1 MKICPKCNSLCE
13 DSASF
18 CQECGAPLPT
28 PNDNAHTQENQTQQE
43 SQFQQNAY
51 YQTAYQNN
59 YNQNNYYQSGS
70 TAGIIPRNLVLAIVF
85 SFLTCG
91 IYSIYWMIKLN
102 DEVNQLAGE
111 PQATSGGMVF
121 LFSLITCG
129 IYGIYWA
136 YKMGE
141 RCDRIR
147 GIQGN
152 SSILYLVLSILGL
165 DIVYFCLLQDMIN
178 KEVS

>member
-1 MKICPKCNSLCE
+1 MKICPKCKSLCE

-18 CQECGAPLPT
+18 FHECGAPLPT
-28 PNDNAHTQENQTQQE
+28 HNDNAHTQKKQKQQE

-51 YQTAYQNN
+51 YQNN
-59 YNQNNYYQSGS
+59 YNQNNYYRNGT
-70 TAGIIPRNLVLAIVF
+70 TAGIMPRNLVLAIVF

-102 DEVNQLAGE
+102 DQLTQLAGE
-111 PQATSGGMVF
+111 PQATCGGMVF

>member
-18 CQECGAPLPT
+18 CQECGAPLPA
-28 PNDNAHTQENQTQQE
+28 PNDNAHTQENQKQQE

-51 YQTAYQNN
+51 YQNAYQNN
-59 YNQNNYYQSGS
+59 YNQNNYYRNGA
-70 TAGIIPRNLVLAIVF
+70 TAGIMPRNLVLAIVF

-111 PQATSGGMVF
+111 PQATSGGMV
-121 LFSLITCG
+121 
-129 IYGIYWA
+129 
-136 YKMGE
+136 E

>member
-13 DSASF
+13 DSDSF

-28 PNDNAHTQENQTQQE
+28 PNDNTHTQENQKQQE

-51 YQTAYQNN
+51 YENAYQNN
-59 YNQNNYYQSGS
+59 YNQNNYYRNGS
-70 TAGIIPRNLVLAIVF
+70 TAGIMPRNLVLAIVF

>member
-18 CQECGAPLPT
+18 CQECGAPLPA
-28 PNDNAHTQENQTQQE
+28 PDDNAHTQENQTQQE

-51 YQTAYQNN
+51 YQNAYQNN
-59 YNQNNYYQSGS
+59 YDQNNYYRNGA
-70 TAGIIPRNLVLAIVF
+70 TAGIMPRNLVLAIVF

-111 PQATSGGMVF
+111 PQATR
-121 LFSLITCG
+121 